1 MAWQTVATTGL
12 GDSSATYGYVY
23 LQYDDSSSG
32 TSRSA
37 RLRFEIRSGYSVYV
51 YIDNLSL
58 DGSVVR
64 SRFTCSGTMDFW
76 TGSLANGTRS
86 FTWSCPWYS
95 GTRSY
100 TCSGYIPSGVTAPSG
115 LSVSVKS
122 KTYDSITF
130 STSLSSYGVPSS
142 SSGRY
147 IEAAILNQNSYG
159 ASYRYETAS
168 NTSSATIAVDNSSRA
183 NPSSFSI
190 EANHKYWYGGY
201 ASNTQA
207 STSTV
212 VGTVYTPC
220 PPLSLLTPSTQ
231 TYAEYNKVNAV
242 IQYKRQ
248 TDAGAETRTGY
259 YRYSTDGGTTYSSWV
274 SFGTVTVAAGSNATF
289 TAKLPT
295 NSNITLQAKLSTP
308 NGGDSAIKTTTLT
321 TIATHVAPNFQNY
334 TYRDSNS
341 ATIQLTG
348 NDQTMIQGQSIPE
361 VLVSSSNKATGN
373 DGINISNYAITFVG
387 QSKTISYSS
396 SADVSTLLNP
406 PSESGTSNLTV
417 SAVDELSLSKAVT
430 KSVIIYPWQ
439 KPTISATIERVNNF
453 ESQSILNMSGKY
465 SPIQIGNVVK
475 NSLTVSYRTKKSSSS
490 SWSAW
495 TSRAATI
502 SGVNWSV
509 SNLSVTLDNNYQWDV
524 QVRVVDA
531 FDSATADLILSIGMP
546 NFFIGTDGRVSI
558 GMKPNISLPNNNRGQ
573 LEVDGSIYSKG
584 MPLISSHIG
593 QVIMSTTLDTAAK
606 VEAIYGGTWVA
617 WGAGKVPVGVDPNDT
632 DFNAPNKSGG
642 SKTVTLT
649 LEHIPSHSHQIRSG
663 WSDNSPGSDAYRY
676 QFWAANDLS
685 WKGGN
690 LGTSSVGGGKAH
702 QNMPPY
708 LTVYMWRRVS

>member
-122 KTYDSITF
+122 KTYNSVTF
-130 STSLSSYGVPSS
+130 NTSLSSYGVPSS
-142 SSGRY
+142 ASGRY
-147 IEAAILNQNSYG
+147 IEAAVLNQNSYG

-168 NTSSATIAVDNSSRA
+168 NTSSSTITVNNSSRS
-183 NPSSFSI
+183 NPSTFSI
-190 EANHKYWYGGY
+190 EPNHKYWYGGY

-212 VGTVYTPC
+212 VGSVYTPC
-220 PPLSLLTPSTQ
+220 PPLSTLTPSTQ
-231 TYAEYNKVNAV
+231 SYAEYDKVNAV

-259 YRYSTDGGTTYSSWV
+259 YRYSTDGGSNYSSWI
-274 SFGTVTVAAGSNATF
+274 SFGTVSVAANTTATF

-295 NSNITLQAKLSTP
+295 NSNITLQAKLNTP
-308 NGGDSAIKTTTLT
+308 NGGDSEIKTTTLT

-341 ATIQLTG
+341 ATVLLTG
-348 NDQTMIQGQSIPE
+348 NDQTMIQGQSVPE
-361 VLVSSSNKATGN
+361 ITISSSNKATGN

-387 QSKTISYSS
+387 QSKTIGYSS
-396 SADVSTLLNP
+396 SSDVSTTLNP

-430 KSVIIYPWQ
+430 KSIVIYPWQ
-439 KPTISATIERVNNF
+439 KPTISATIERINNF
-453 ESQSILNMSGKY
+453 ESESILNISGKY
-465 SPIQIGNVVK
+465 SPLTINNVVK
-475 NSLTVSYRTKKSSSS
+475 NSITVSYRTKKSSSS
-490 SWSAW
+490 SWSGWSTRSAV
-495 TSRAATI
+495 I
-502 SGVNWSV
+502 SGSNWTV
-509 SNLSVTLDNNYQWDV
+509 SNLAVTLDNNYQWDI
-524 QVRVVDA
+524 QVKVADA
-531 FDSATADLILSIGMP
+531 FDSATTDLILSIGMP

-558 GMKPNISLPNNNRGQ
+558 GMKPNISLPNSNRGQ
-573 LEVDGSIYSKG
+573 LEVDGNIYSKG
-584 MPLISSHIG
+584 MPLISSHVG

-617 WGAGKVPVGVDPNDT
+617 WGTGRVPVGVDPNDS
-632 DFNAPNKSGG
+632 DFNAPNKTGG

-649 LEHIPSHSHQIRSG
+649 LEQIPSHKHGFSSG
-663 WSDNSPGSDAYRY
+663 RWLWAERAGGGDIINSQSETSYR
-676 QFWAANDLS
+676 FDRETTA
-685 WKGGN
+685 K
-690 LGTSSVGGGKAH
+690 GGGKSH
-702 QNMPPY
+702 QNLQPFM
-708 LTVYMWRRVS
+708 TIYMWRRTT

>member
-64 SRFTCSGTMDFW
+64 SRFTCNGTMDFW

-122 KTYDSITF
+122 KTYNSVTF
-130 STSLSSYGVPSS
+130 NTSLSSYGVPSS
-142 SSGRY
+142 ASGRY
-147 IEAAILNQNSYG
+147 IEAAVLNQNSYG

-168 NTSSATIAVDNSSRA
+168 NTSSSTITVNNSSRS
-183 NPSSFSI
+183 NPSTFSI
-190 EANHKYWYGGY
+190 EPNHKYWYGGY

-212 VGTVYTPC
+212 VGSVYTPC
-220 PPLSLLTPSTQ
+220 PPLSTLTPSTQ
-231 TYAEYNKVNAV
+231 SYAEYDKVNVV

-259 YRYSTDGGTTYSSWV
+259 YRYSTDGGSNYSSWI
-274 SFGTVTVAAGSNATF
+274 SFGTVSVAANTTATF

-295 NSNITLQAKLSTP
+295 NSNITLQAKLNTP
-308 NGGDSAIKTTTLT
+308 NGGDSEIKTTTLT

-341 ATIQLTG
+341 ATVSLTG
-348 NDQTMIQGQSIPE
+348 NDQTMIQGQSVPE
-361 VLVSSSNKATGN
+361 ITISSSNKATGN

-387 QSKTISYSS
+387 QSKTIGYSS
-396 SADVSTLLNP
+396 SSDVSTTLNP

-430 KSVIIYPWQ
+430 KSIVIYPWQ
-439 KPTISATIERVNNF
+439 KPTISATIERINNF
-453 ESQSILNMSGKY
+453 ESESILNISGKY
-465 SPIQIGNVVK
+465 SPLTINNVVK
-475 NSLTVSYRTKKSSSS
+475 NSITVSYRTKKSSSS
-490 SWSAW
+490 SWSGWSTRSAV
-495 TSRAATI
+495 I
-502 SGVNWSV
+502 SGSDWTV
-509 SNLSVTLDNNYQWDV
+509 SNLAVTLDNNYQWDI
-524 QVRVVDA
+524 QVKVADA

-558 GMKPNISLPNNNRGQ
+558 GMKPNISLPNSNRGQ
-573 LEVDGSIYSKG
+573 LEVDGNIYSKG
-584 MPLISSHIG
+584 MPLISSHVG

-606 VEAIYGGTWVA
+606 VKAIYGGTWVA
-617 WGAGKVPVGVDPNDT
+617 WGTGRVPVGVDPNDS
-632 DFNAPNKSGG
+632 DFNAPNKTGG

-649 LEHIPSHSHQIRSG
+649 IAQMPSHSHRLKTYMDAGSSSA
-663 WSDNSPGSDAYRY
+663 WCFDNVNKRY
-676 QFWAANDLS
+676 LMAS
-685 WKGGN
+685 EYCE
-690 LGTSSVGGGKAH
+690 SSGGGQPH
-702 QNMPPY
+702 SNIQPY
-708 LTVYMWRRVS
+708 ITTYMWRRTA